1 MEEEGP
7 QRDKQMS
14 PTTNRKSFRHHA
26 CKRMFGGSD
35 FAGGGDAV
43 ASLTPHG
50 KAFYNAHVLE
60 LDVLL

>member
-1 MEEEGP
+1 
-7 QRDKQMS
+7 
-14 PTTNRKSFRHHA
+14 
-26 CKRMFGGSD
+26 MFGGSD